1 MWNTHQGKKAY
12 LWCYYLE
19 CPQPVSFLLFS
30 GFPFCRLFH
39 INVFA
44 ASNPFVGRVFRLLF
58 YYVSVPN
65 FLSLFLL
72 VLLVSVG
79 LPTFGIQCH
88 ACFCVIIQVALH
100 CRVGTLYLSPFRCMR
115 NKMERIN
122 EIICL
127 LATFVMKS
135 NLSYM
140 VF

>member
-1 MWNTHQGKKAY
+1 MECGTHTKERKHICGATISTVHNQ
-12 LWCYYLE
+12 
-19 CPQPVSFLLFS
+19 SHFFFFS

-100 CRVGTLYLSPFRCMR
+100 CRVGTLYLSPFLFMR
-115 NKMERIN
+115 NKIWKG
-122 EIICL
+122 L
-127 LATFVMKS
+127 MK
-135 NLSYM
+135 
-140 VF
+140 